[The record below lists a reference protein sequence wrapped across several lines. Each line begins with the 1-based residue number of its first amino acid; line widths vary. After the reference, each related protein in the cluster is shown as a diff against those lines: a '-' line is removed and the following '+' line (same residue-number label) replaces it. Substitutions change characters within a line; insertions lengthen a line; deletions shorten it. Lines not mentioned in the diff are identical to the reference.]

1 VFYPGTDNNRGYIE
15 CNDCD
20 AVIRTLPAADLR
32 QALNEMEAG
41 LEFATEKCR
50 HCGNVNLIPG
60 FSVMMVYTCR
70 ECGEVV
76 QLSDDPQIDRF
87 GLGKMTNE

>member
-1 VFYPGTDNNRGYIE
+1 
-15 CNDCD
+15 
-20 AVIRTLPAADLR
+20 
-32 QALNEMEAG
+32 
-41 LEFATEKCR
+41 
-50 HCGNVNLIPG
+50 
-60 FSVMMVYTCR
+60 MMVYTCR